1 MDGLSRSRQGP
12 LAVQREFAG
21 SRLEEQILIRTYEL
35 VVPTVRRSVGNDR
48 LPSVEEA
55 TAECGAGYPSLAKG
69 A

>member
-1 MDGLSRSRQGP
+1 MDGLCRSQQRP

-35 VVPTVRRSVGNDR
+35 VVPTIRRSVGNGR
-48 LPSVEEA
+48 LPGAEEP
-55 TAECGAGYPSLAKG
+55 TAECGGRYSSLAKG

>member
-1 MDGLSRSRQGP
+1 MDGLGRSRQGP

-35 VVPTVRRSVGNDR
+35 VVPTIRRSVGNDR
-48 LPSVEEA
+48 LPGAEEA
-55 TAECGAGYPSLAKG
+55 TAECGGGYPSLAKG